1 MYLQGQLK
9 ITSLI
14 RLGLLEWLEMPLYYK
29 NSQGENPICS
39 TRDEISQPS
48 RPISPRAAT
57 AAHNWAEAQHWAQ
70 CCSLNNWISHWCNC
84 EVSCFHWTTLMHDTL
99 DITGAGYEW
108 DFIWLYTG
116 YSILVQWK
124 DTTQVYNSGV
134 TDGGARVRTSPLTSK
149 CKNWVPILF
158 IFRHSV
164 LFWFSVSC
172 FWRFSEVF
180 GLLFSGDFAF

>member
-29 NSQGENPICS
+29 NSQGDNPICS

-70 CCSLNNWISHWCNC
+70 CCSLNTEHSAVRISHWCNC
-84 EVSCFHWTTLMHDTL
+84 EVSCFHWTTLTHDTL
-99 DITGAGYEW
+99 DISGAGYEW
-108 DFIWLYTG
+108 DFMIVYRLFYSCTVKGYNTG
-116 YSILVQWK
+116 LQQWCDWRGSK
-124 DTTQVYNSGV
+124 GENL
-134 TDGGARVRTSPLTSK
+134 SPDK
-149 CKNWVPILF
+149 
-158 IFRHSV
+158 
-164 LFWFSVSC
+164 
-172 FWRFSEVF
+172 
-180 GLLFSGDFAF
+180 